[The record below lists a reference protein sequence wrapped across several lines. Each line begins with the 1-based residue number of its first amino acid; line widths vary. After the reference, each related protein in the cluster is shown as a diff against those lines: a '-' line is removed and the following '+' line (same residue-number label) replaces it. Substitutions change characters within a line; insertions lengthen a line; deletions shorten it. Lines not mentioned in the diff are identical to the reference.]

1 MDPVTLVV
9 TALAAGASAGMTETA
24 SAAVKDAYAGLKT
37 ALAERFRGRPA
48 AEVALAEHETSPATW
63 QAPLTQYV
71 TEVGVDDQL
80 RELAQRLL
88 AAADRA
94 GSDRRVQVTAD
105 TIQGQQIGDRNTQ
118 TNTFGS

>member
-1 MDPVTLVV
+1 VDPVTLVV

-24 SAAVKDAYAGLKT
+24 SAAVQQAYAGLKT

-48 AEVALAEHETSPATW
+48 AEVALAEHETSPQTW
-63 QAPLTQYV
+63 HAPLTQYV
-71 TEVGVDDQL
+71 TEIGIDDQL

-88 AAADRA
+88 AAAERA

-105 TIQGQQIGDRNTQ
+105 TIQGQQIGDRNAQ
-118 TNTFGS
+118 TNAYGQ